1 MEECVVDVRHIV
13 LPKVLLSSILL
24 GKMIRKRG
32 RISYNNRLARFL

>member
-24 GKMIRKRG
+24 GKTIRKRG
-32 RISYNNRLARFL
+32 RRSYNNKLARFL